1 MESNLTKLY
10 REKCESA
17 MEKISGIQQF
27 RDADEMVDL
36 VFKVGRSLFDTPLD
50 QQTTDFLLRTGG
62 KLTGAYTYLTQK
74 STYARAERDVFEQKC
89 NEVEKELMLKQ
100 LADGKYKVTEAR
112 ARVSADIE
120 ELKEFVI
127 QKDVVK
133 NQWENIAEAC
143 QMMVSFMQSA
153 IKVKESEKFNSS
165 RMQNNG

>member
-74 STYARAERDVFEQKC
+74 STYARA
-89 NEVEKELMLKQ
+89 VEKELMLKQ